1 MWVHGVPPRPCCL
14 LAQKAARAEH
24 APFSL
29 SPSRFIAHYPPTA
42 TAAMD
47 AFATKTGRKIFER
60 HIKQYEPKDPLYE
73 EYVDDRGR
81 QRRRR
86 VRGL

>member
-1 MWVHGVPPRPCCL
+1 
-14 LAQKAARAEH
+14 
-24 APFSL
+24 
-29 SPSRFIAHYPPTA
+29 
-42 TAAMD
+42 MD

-86 VRGL
+86 VRRFWHECCRGVHGRC

>member
-1 MWVHGVPPRPCCL
+1 
-14 LAQKAARAEH
+14 
-24 APFSL
+24 
-29 SPSRFIAHYPPTA
+29 
-42 TAAMD
+42 MD

-81 QRRRR
+81 PRRRR
-86 VRGL
+86 VRGLSL